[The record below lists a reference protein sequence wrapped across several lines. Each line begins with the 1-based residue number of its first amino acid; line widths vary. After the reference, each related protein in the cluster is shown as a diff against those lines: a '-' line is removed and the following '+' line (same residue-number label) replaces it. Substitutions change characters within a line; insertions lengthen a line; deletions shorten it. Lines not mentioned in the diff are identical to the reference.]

1 MGLLSGGMIALFDIG
16 GTYIR
21 AARSAAPGE
30 VAPFGEWP
38 TPGNFPA
45 FARVLA
51 DAVQGAS
58 AAVLSIAGV
67 IDPASG
73 RSLAA
78 NIAAI
83 HGRPLAADLTAAL
96 GLPVLVANDA
106 DCFALAEALA
116 GAGRGH
122 EVVFG
127 IILGT
132 GVGGGLVMN
141 GRVHGGV
148 GGFAGEWGHGPVLR
162 TEALGA
168 RVPHWACGCGL
179 AGCVDTLAGARGLE
193 RLHAHLSE
201 RALSSE
207 AIVADWGRG
216 LPEAVRTV
224 DVWLDLVSAPLAMV
238 VNVIGPSVVP
248 VGGGL
253 SRAKDLVAALD
264 RAVRAR
270 ILRSAAAPL
279 LVQAHNQ
286 VEPGLVGASFL
297 GFREA
302 DLG

>member
-1 MGLLSGGMIALFDIG
+1 MIIVFDIG
-16 GTYIR
+16 GTRIR

-30 VAPFGEWP
+30 VVPIGEWP
-38 TPGNFPA
+38 TPGDFQA
-45 FARVLA
+45 FAQVLA
-51 DAVQGAS
+51 GAVRGAR

-67 IDPASG
+67 IDPATG
-73 RSLAA
+73 RSVAA
-78 NIAAI
+78 NIPAI
-83 HGRPLAADLTAAL
+83 NGRSAAADLTAAL

-127 IILGT
+127 VILGT
-132 GVGGGLVMN
+132 GAGGGLVVN
-141 GRVHGGV
+141 GRIHRGA

-162 TEALGA
+162 TEARGA
-168 RVPHWACGCGL
+168 QVPHWPCGCGL
-179 AGCVDTLAGARGLE
+179 AGCADTLAGARGLE
-193 RLHAHLSE
+193 RLHAHLSG
-201 RALSSE
+201 RSQASE
-207 AIVADWGRG
+207 AIVADWGAG

-253 SRAKDLVAALD
+253 SRAGTLVAALD

-270 ILRSAAAPL
+270 ILRPTAAAL
-279 LVQAHNQ
+279 LVQAHNRI
-286 VEPGLVGASFL
+286 EPGLVGASLL